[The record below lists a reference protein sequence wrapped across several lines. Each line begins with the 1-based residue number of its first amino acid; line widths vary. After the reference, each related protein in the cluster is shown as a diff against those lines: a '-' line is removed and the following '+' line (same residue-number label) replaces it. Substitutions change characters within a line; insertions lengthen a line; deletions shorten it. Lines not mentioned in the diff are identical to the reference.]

1 MAAELSE
8 ELSVAEEIAWHNNV
22 RTAKKLYE
30 KSGQAP
36 SPSKD
41 YCQILVT
48 TKGVAWRVWNITLR
62 NTAHGWYPKPTEDIM
77 TLADYEYDKTLQ
89 QKIEIVFGPECIE
102 DIRQAIHAPID
113 PFSCLPIDLSI
124 HVISCLDL
132 QSINALSLVSR
143 HFREL
148 CSLDALWERLYVNHQ
163 GKPSG
168 DVYVVARTIGWKKL
182 YFMNKLQIQKEISR
196 LRRNASSVNTNNEDR
211 QPSSPNM
218 DTFLTQQVE
227 D

>member
-1 MAAELSE
+1 MATEELPP
-8 ELSVAEEIAWHNNV
+8 LSVADEIARHNNV
-22 RTAKKLYE
+22 RSARKIYE

-36 SPSKD
+36 APSKD

-62 NTAHGWYPKPTEDIM
+62 NTAKGWYPKPTEEIM
-77 TLADYEYDKTLQ
+77 TLEDFEYDKTLHQ
-89 QKIEIVFGPECIE
+89 QLEIIFGPRCLEE
-102 DIRQAIHAPID
+102 VRRAIHAPVD

-124 HVISCLDL
+124 RVISCLDL
-132 QSINALSLVSR
+132 QSINALSLVNR

-148 CSLDALWERLYVNHQ
+148 CNSEALWESLYAIHQ
-163 GKPSG
+163 GKPNG
-168 DVYVVARTIGWKKL
+168 DVCVVGKNIGWKKL
-182 YFMNKLQIQKEISR
+182 YFLNKLQIQKEISR
-196 LRRNASSVNTNNEDR
+196 LRRKAPPMSSAGE
-211 QPSSPNM
+211 SSPQT